1 MFAEAAGAVQ
11 FFFAVALEVTHARSS
26 RTSFVRCPEYHIKR
40 LIFAHRRSSDD
51 QSYRCRKAAA
61 VW

>member
-11 FFFAVALEVTHARSS
+11 FFFAVALEVTHAAVEQVSYDALK
-26 RTSFVRCPEYHIKR
+26 YHIKR